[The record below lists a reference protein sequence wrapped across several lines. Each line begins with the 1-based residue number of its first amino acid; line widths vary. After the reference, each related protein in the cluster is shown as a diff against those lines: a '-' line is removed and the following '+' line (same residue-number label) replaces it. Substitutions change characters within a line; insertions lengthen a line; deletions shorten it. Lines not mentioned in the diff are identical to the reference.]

1 MKFLRLPFTFKRFER
16 WGRNV
21 FFVKKIFY
29 TLVILSFSAAFATYL
44 TFSHGLF
51 LGTSKVNYAYN
62 LIVMDAVLLVLLAL
76 ITAYRIVKIFY
87 RRRKGTAGA
96 QFHSRLVLI
105 FSLLSITP
113 TVIVSIFSSTLFEI
127 GAQPWFDRP
136 TKFIIDKFIDVA
148 ETYIREVE
156 LQLRDDGV
164 SIIQEMTPQIN
175 NIYDSQETFSRWLTD
190 IVTKRGMREAI
201 ILDSEGRVWAKTPL
215 TFSLELEHI
224 SYDLWQKASKGTII
238 TVSNSPQNRIRSL
251 IRMHPTLD
259 LYLFVGRTSIQEVLE
274 YISYAKKYR
283 DEYLQLDEKRWSMRS
298 VFLIIYGL
306 VALLTVIIAVGLGIF
321 LADYISKPIAELVFA
336 AQRIRRGNLST
347 RVKIKNNVM
356 EFLGL
361 AKAFNHMMEEIQ
373 KQRQSLIETNKDLAE
388 RRKFISA
395 TLSGVSSGV
404 IALNTEKRIEIINT
418 QACTLLS
425 IDQESAVG
433 EKFSSIFPD
442 FDKQLVDIWDHNDP
456 HMCQVSI
463 REKHEILSLMVK
475 INKVDN
481 SDISYVVTF
490 DNYTE
495 LHQAQKKAAW
505 GDVARRVAH
514 EIKNPLTPIHLSAE
528 MLKRKLRGKLSDEDM
543 AHVETTT
550 KTILRHVEDIERIV
564 REFSQLSRMPSP
576 ILKKVDLIELIKI
589 SVSLQ
594 KEAYPDVHFFEK
606 YPNAD
611 VIIDADENLLS
622 QAFTNILKNSVDILK
637 EANQHGKDKLVY
649 ITCQTHLKNVTITF
663 EDNGKG
669 FPENMKDK
677 LLEPYVT
684 TRPTGTGLGLA
695 ITQKIVED
703 HNGTIALYNRP
714 EGGAKVELLIPK
726 S

>member
-1 MKFLRLPFTFKRFER
+1 MDLLKRPFTFKKFEK

-21 FFVKKIFY
+21 LLVKRVFY
-29 TLVILSFSAAFATYL
+29 TLVMLSFIAAFATYL
-44 TFSHGLF
+44 TFSHGVF

-62 LIVMDAVLLVLLAL
+62 LIMLDAVLLVLLAL
-76 ITAYRIVKIFY
+76 ITAYRIVRIIY

-105 FSLLSITP
+105 FSLLAITP

-127 GAQPWFDRP
+127 GAQPWFDNP
-136 TKFIIDKFIDVA
+136 TKSIIDKFVYVA
-148 ETYIREVE
+148 ETYIRDVE
-156 LQLRDDGV
+156 LQLRDDGM

-175 NIYDSQETFSRWLTD
+175 SIYNGQETFSRWLTD
-190 IVTKRGMREAI
+190 IAARRGIREAI
-201 ILDSEGRVWAKTPL
+201 ILDSEGVVWARTPL
-215 TFSLELEHI
+215 TFSLEIEHI

-238 TVSNSPQNRIRSL
+238 TVSNALQNRIRSL
-251 IRMHPTLD
+251 MRIHPTLD
-259 LYLFVGRTSIQEVLE
+259 LYLFVGRASNKEVME
-274 YISYAKKYR
+274 YLSYAKKFK

-321 LADYISKPIAELVFA
+321 LADYISKPISELVFA

-373 KQRQSLIETNKDLAE
+373 QQRQSLIETNKDLAE

-404 IALNTEKRIEIINT
+404 IALNKKKVIEIINAP
-418 QACTLLS
+418 ACTLLS
-425 IDQESAVG
+425 IEQESAVG
-433 EKFSSIFPD
+433 ETFSSIFPD
-442 FDKQLVDIWDHNDP
+442 FDKQLVDIWEHNGP

-463 REKHEILSLMVK
+463 GKKHEVLSLMVK

-576 ILKKVDLIELIKI
+576 ILKQVDLIELIKS

-594 KEAYPDVHFFEK
+594 KEAYPDIHFSEK
-606 YPNAD
+606 YPNTS
-611 VIIDADENLLS
+611 VIIDADENLMS

-637 EANQHGKDKLVY
+637 EVDQHEKEKFVY
-649 ITCQTHLKNVTITF
+649 ITCQTYLKNVRITF

-677 LLEPYVT
+677 LLEPYIT

-703 HNGTIALYNRP
+703 HNGTIALHNRP
-714 EGGAKVELLIPK
+714 DGGAKVELLIPK